1 MIRKTLALAAAVLGA
16 SLLTACQPHQDS
28 NAPLGTE
35 ANPLRFSILSAEDQA
50 SMQSYWQPLMDEIKV
65 KTGLVVKPYYSS
77 NYTLLVE
84 AMAGNQVQAGW
95 FSAQPA
101 VEAIDRANAEVFAR
115 TADLQG
121 RETYRSVILAHKGSG
136 LTLAKLLKCD
146 KTLTFGMGDPQS
158 TSGTLAPLTYLFLPK
173 HIDPAK
179 CFKTVRSASH
189 QANMLG
195 VANGTLDA
203 ATNNTT
209 GLSFYKTGSAEAQDA
224 VAKTEVIW
232 ESQDLPE
239 SAVLY
244 RKDLDPQVKAKL
256 AGFFLNYGK
265 AEGAEGERQ
274 RAVLRKLKYSSFNPA
289 TDAYLAPVI
298 EMRKARAAL
307 SAAQH

>member
-1 MIRKTLALAAAVLGA
+1 MIRKTLALAGALMGAA
-16 SLLTACQPHQDS
+16 LLSACQPHQDTS
-28 NAPLGTE
+28 APVGTE
-35 ANPLRFSILSAEDQA
+35 ANPLRFSILSAEDQV
-50 SMQSYWQPLMDEIKV
+50 SMQSYWQPLLDEIKV
-65 KTGLVVKPYYSS
+65 KTGLVVKPYFSS

-84 AMAGNQVQAGW
+84 AMAGDQVQAGW

-101 VEAIDRANAEVFAR
+101 VEAINRANAEVFAR
-115 TADLQG
+115 TADLDG
-121 RETYRSVILAHKGSG
+121 RETYRSVILAHKGAG

-146 KTLTFGMGDPQS
+146 KSLTFGMGDPES

-179 CFKTVRSASH
+179 CFKTVRSANH

-209 GLSFYKTGSAEAQDA
+209 GLAYYRTGTAEAQDA

-232 ESQDLPE
+232 ESPDLPE

-256 AGFFLNYGK
+256 SGFFLNYGK
-265 AEGAEGERQ
+265 AAGAEGERQ

-289 TDAYLAPVI
+289 SDAYLNPVI
-298 EMRKARAAL
+298 EMRKAKAAM
-307 SAAQH
+307 SGGPQ